1 MIRKCLPEYLPI
13 RPQPSTSTGRGLWWE
28 SRGLVGTWVEG
39 RISLIR
45 FIQARDGTFVEGVDT
60 YSQTITKRRREIKA
74 KTREKRIEITIG
86 PSIYTLYFLSC
97 SDWPQWRPA
106 A

>member
-13 RPQPSTSTGRGLWWE
+13 RPQPSTFTGRGLWGE

-45 FIQARDGTFVEGVDT
+45 FIQARDRKFCRGCRHLFTNYHKEKGR
-60 YSQTITKRRREIKA
+60 IRA
-74 KTREKRIEITIG
+74 KKREKRIEITIG
-86 PSIYTLYFLSC
+86 PSIYTLYFLSR
-97 SDWPQWRPA
+97 SDWPQWRA